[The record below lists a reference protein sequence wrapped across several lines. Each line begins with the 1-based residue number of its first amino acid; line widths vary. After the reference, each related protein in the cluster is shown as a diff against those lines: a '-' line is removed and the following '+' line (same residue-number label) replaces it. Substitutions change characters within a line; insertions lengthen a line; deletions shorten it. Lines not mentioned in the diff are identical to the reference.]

1 VNHKNIQDVKIYD
14 VYVTVVFFVESS
26 YRPHYNKGGVCR
38 AAVNPAQ
45 SNAGRC
51 FKILKKGGCGHENCK
66 RGFI

>member
-1 VNHKNIQDVKIYD
+1 VNRKNIQDVKKYD

-45 SNAGRC
+45 GNAGC
-51 FKILKKGGCGHENCK
+51 CI
-66 RGFI
+66 